1 MGIIEIF
8 SRPVFWIFMGLLLA
22 LIIYSAK
29 LWAKDLGLKMN
40 WWKWLLA
47 GLWFIILSLS
57 IAGGFTLIGEREVTP
72 GLYFLGSFLVIN
84 FLLGALIWRVIA
96 KNREKG

>member
-1 MGIIEIF
+1 
-8 SRPVFWIFMGLLLA
+8 MGLLLA